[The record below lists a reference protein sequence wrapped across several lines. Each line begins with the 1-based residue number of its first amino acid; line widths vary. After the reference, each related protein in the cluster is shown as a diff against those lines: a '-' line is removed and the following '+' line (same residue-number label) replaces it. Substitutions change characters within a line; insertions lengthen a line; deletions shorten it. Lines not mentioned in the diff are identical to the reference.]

1 MTRAKRYWTAVP
13 KPVYDE
19 NVETPNGKVYYTFHG
34 GELTMADSVGD
45 VVRELVE
52 READH
57 TWMVIK
63 YVPVPSSMHQACWAA
78 LHGDDPSL
86 CAFKVRVHEKFEF
99 PQLSRGAEL
108 ADAGARVPADLGDD
122 GPEAELE
129 AQDAMRASR
138 VDLTRQRAADAVRD
152 VANNLADDARIQF
165 CDDERMR
172 AVMEA
177 DAADLCGLAD
187 EIESGDDAEAARLAG
202 SLDTAVRE
210 RIPAEAWPYCGLRP
224 LHG

>member
-108 ADAGARVPADLGDD
+108 ADTGARVPADLGDD

-152 VANNLADDARIQF
+152 VANNLAEEGWF
-165 CDDERMR
+165 L
-172 AVMEA
+172 A

-187 EIESGDDAEAARLAG
+187 EIESGDDAEAARVAG
-202 SLDTAVRE
+202 SLDTVVRE